1 MKLIIREYLASLRER
16 GELDVVLPDLLS
28 QLGLTV
34 FSRPSRGTRQDG
46 VDVAAVGAMDGQE
59 ERVFLLSIKPGD
71 LSRRDWNG
79 DSAQALRPSLH
90 EIVDSYIPNRL
101 PPEHRDKHIVICV
114 VLGGDVHETVRPL
127 LSGFI
132 QQNTRQGLS
141 FEEWNGDKLANLI
154 QSSFLREDILPGDA
168 RSLFRKSLAMIDE
181 PNISFQNFS
190 ELVEKL
196 ASSQDTDDR
205 QCVTAMRQI
214 AICLW
219 IMFAWAREAEN
230 MESAYLSGE
239 RALLHGWHVVRGLGE
254 RPPRVREQV
263 AGAFNSIFTAYS
275 HISTEYL
282 TKNVVARANQLH
294 ALSAAVAGSS
304 AVDISLRMFE
314 VLGRLSNAGLWAVWR
329 ASKEPEGST
338 ERADALIE
346 VGSISAL
353 IMSVIENNP
362 ALILPIKDDQAID
375 VSLALTLMAFGSSN
389 HDYMRGWL
397 DEMMGR
403 AAFTLDTNGAY
414 PSVLDRY
421 DLLLRHPQ
429 SKDDEYKKNATRASI
444 LYPIVALWA
453 CLLEAEEIFAGVST
467 IQSSKLAHSTF
478 QLWFPDASSESHL
491 YKNDQPHGSVL
502 ADLSLRTRPEYLE
515 TIRRDVVSS
524 MRIEDLSAVR
534 DGWWPIVAVACRH
547 HRVPVPVQLFRGVD
561 VPQDPAAE
569 QIGTPS

>member
-101 PPEHRDKHIVICV
+101 PPEHREKHIVVCV

-154 QSSFLREDILPGDA
+154 QSSFLREDILPVGA

-181 PNISFQNFS
+181 PNISFQKFS
-190 ELVEKL
+190 ELVNLL
-196 ASSQDTDDR
+196 AGSQGTDDR

-239 RALLHGWHVVRGLGE
+239 RALLHAWDVVRALEG

-263 AGAFNSIFTAYS
+263 REAFYSIFTAYT
-275 HISTEYL
+275 HISDEYL
-282 TKNVVARANQLH
+282 TKNIVPGANKLH

-304 AVDISLRMFE
+304 AVDISLRMYE
-314 VLGRLSNAGLWAVWR
+314 VLGRLASAGLWAAWG
-329 ASKEPEGST
+329 ASRESEGSS
-338 ERADALIE
+338 ERADALNKVE
-346 VGSISAL
+346 AISAL

-375 VSLALTLMAFGSSN
+375 VSLALTLMALGSSN
-389 HDYMRGWL
+389 QDYMRGWL

-403 AAFTLDTNGAY
+403 AAFTLDTNGPY

-429 SKDDEYKKNATRASI
+429 SNSDEYRKNATKASI

-453 CLLEAEEIFAGVST
+453 CLLEADETFAGVSN
-467 IQSSKLAHSTF
+467 IQSSRLAHSTF
-478 QLWFPDASSESHL
+478 QLWFPDVGSELHL
-491 YKNDQPHGSVL
+491 YKGDQPHGSVL
-502 ADLSLRTRPEYLE
+502 ADLSLHSCQGYLE
-515 TIRRDVVSS
+515 TVRREVRSS
-524 MRIEDLSAVR
+524 MRLEELSAVR
-534 DGWWPIVAVACRH
+534 EGWWPIVTVACRH
-547 HRVPVPVQLFRGVD
+547 YRVPVPVQLFRGVR
-561 VPQDPAAE
+561 VSEDPAAE
-569 QIGTPS
+569 